1 MKLANGAGP
10 SATLWN
16 FHFQLSKHCAVSV
29 NKRRAHLLYFRAPKM
44 KLSLFFT
51 SLLASRIGAFTVL
64 QQPSSVHSNT
74 ALNLFGSGAKG
85 GGGGGG
91 ENKGP
96 GMMDQLAMFK
106 KAQEM
111 AQKKKKLDEE
121 LQAMPFEGVAADGKV
136 KVSFKYVPNTN
147 PMDPNPEY
155 EPVSFDFDD
164 AFFDSSSPEELSAA
178 AKEAF
183 DNGIENT
190 NKAVAE
196 KYAVLQTD
204 LMEAFGQ
211 KPQQ

>member
-1 MKLANGAGP
+1 
-10 SATLWN
+10 
-16 FHFQLSKHCAVSV
+16 
-29 NKRRAHLLYFRAPKM
+29 M

-51 SLLASRIGAFTVL
+51 SLLVSQVGAFTVP
-64 QQPSSVHSNT
+64 QPSSVSSSST
-74 ALNLFGSGAKG
+74 SLNLFGSGAK
-85 GGGGGG
+85 GGGG

-121 LQAMPFEGVAADGKV
+121 LQTMPFEGIAADGKV
-136 KVSFKYVPNTN
+136 KVIFKYVPNMN

-155 EPVSFDFDD
+155 EPASFDFDD
-164 AFFDSSSPEELSAA
+164 EFFDSSSPEELSAA

-183 DNGIENT
+183 DNGIEST

-196 KYAVLQTD
+196 KYSVLQSD

-211 KPQQ
+211 TPPQ